1 MISPNISKNILLILI
16 RLLETKLIIREYVLF
31 NDSYM
36 KNASNLLFHVH
47 LWEPELHALLMV
59 KQVVGKL
66 IQWMEISKMDALE
79 FIILGLK
86 IYLCSKIQRTL
97 NFRYLYL
104 SSKFTVENC
113 LIYSIIDSLFRH
125 VRMVSKMSILLVS
138 LSNQL

>member
-16 RLLETKLIIREYVLF
+16 RLLETKLIIRGYVLF

-86 IYLCSKIQRTL
+86 IYLCKKGITFLTL
-97 NFRYLYL
+97 
-104 SSKFTVENC
+104 
-113 LIYSIIDSLFRH
+113 
-125 VRMVSKMSILLVS
+125 SILVLLTSVMFPWYRFS
-138 LSNQL
+138 TMNSPIAEMMLSGNGRPNK